1 MRRLCG
7 KGGLITLTLLVGG
20 VGCHLT
26 GALPVDLGEGHGRV
40 DRTYSASLGNS
51 VRATIEALDELG
63 VHPKGLSVRA
73 MEAVSDIGKPGW
85 KAETNAEYFPD
96 DQSFHDLFDKHQLS
110 VAGAEPSPFNPVLV
124 TYQGETPDGRAI
136 SVVVRAQPPDASQTM
151 IMTRVG
157 RDGDGVWGRK
167 LLDQVGERLNLLP
180 PPPAGTASADL
191 PPLPA
196 PR

>member
-1 MRRLCG
+1 MDRLRG
-7 KGGLITLTLLVGG
+7 MVAWIALLGFVGLA
-20 VGCHLT
+20 GCHLT

-110 VAGAEPSPFNPVLV
+110 VAGAESSPFNPVLV
-124 TYQGETPDGRAI
+124 TYKGETPDGRAI

-151 IMTRVG
+151 IMTRVD

-180 PPPAGTASADL
+180 PPPADPA
-191 PPLPA
+191 LPA
-196 PR
+196 LPTVP